1 MSDPVP
7 LSPAEQSGLVTA
19 LQRSEY
25 HESDL
30 PSDVLGAGL
39 WFLYAALAL
48 FWFRRG
54 VQRRVLHGLMTVRER
69 IVVPMAARSRARSLE
84 IAKELEHPRP
94 QIYAEPIAQI

>member
-1 MSDPVP
+1 MSDPAP
-7 LSPAEQSGLVTA
+7 LTPAEQNAMVTA
-19 LQRSEY
+19 LHRAEY
-25 HESDL
+25 HESDV

-39 WFLYAALAL
+39 WFVYAALAL

-54 VQRRVLHGLMTVRER
+54 AQRWSLRGLMSVRER
-69 IVVPMAARSRARSLE
+69 IVVPLVARSRARSLE